1 MAEIFGN
8 TTTTPINPDLFGGGS
23 GATSVAS
30 AILNTIEGGTDSI
43 TVNDVSPLAH
53 SCSCRLE
60 SDNIYDFNENN
71 IYAFEL
77 FPPNLNYVINDDGT
91 IALNGTT
98 DAFVTT
104 RFEFYF
110 NGLTKDKKYTFTLRS
125 NQDVELRLDAFLLNG
140 NAIFYP
146 STNPTVV
153 TVPFEVTDEY
163 GSYFAVV
170 DVFDAEE
177 IRNVENLILYPKLV
191 EGEDITDFSGINV
204 IVNGKYYPSS
214 ADGTVTNIASE
225 SPIMTITTDH
235 RENVKVC
242 DFTYCVDTKT
252 YVDNNVPEVNLD
264 EYVKNTDYATNSKA
278 GVVKA
283 GTGLA
288 MASNGVMQIEYASEY
303 NIKNKSGYRYPIT
316 PVFLDLAVKTGITT
330 NTITLTEEEKAA
342 AMEWLG
348 ITDAI
353 AALKAELQG

>member
-191 EGEDITDFSGINV
+191 EGEDITDFSGINRRDCY
-204 IVNGKYYPSS
+204 KY
-214 ADGTVTNIASE
+214 
-225 SPIMTITTDH
+225 
-235 RENVKVC
+235 RK
-242 DFTYCVDTKT
+242 
-252 YVDNNVPEVNLD
+252 
-264 EYVKNTDYATNSKA
+264 
-278 GVVKA
+278 
-283 GTGLA
+283 
-288 MASNGVMQIEYASEY
+288 
-303 NIKNKSGYRYPIT
+303 
-316 PVFLDLAVKTGITT
+316 
-330 NTITLTEEEKAA
+330 
-342 AMEWLG
+342 
-348 ITDAI
+348 
-353 AALKAELQG
+353 